1 MIEVAKNQE
10 WKAARIIAKMEKQGE
25 IQPLQWLKIPN
36 AVIKK
41 YFMVINKDNRKNGN
55 NRNK

>member
-10 WKAARIIAKMEKQGE
+10 WKAARIIAKMEEQGE

-41 YFMVINKDNRKNGN
+41 YFMVINKENRKNGN
-55 NRNK
+55 K

>member
-41 YFMVINKDNRKNGN
+41 YFMVINKENRKSGN
-55 NRNK
+55 K